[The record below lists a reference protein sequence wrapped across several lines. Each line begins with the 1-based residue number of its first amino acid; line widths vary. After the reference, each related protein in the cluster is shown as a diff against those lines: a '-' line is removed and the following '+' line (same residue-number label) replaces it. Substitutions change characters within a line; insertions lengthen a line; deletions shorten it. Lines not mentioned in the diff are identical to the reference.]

1 MPRYN
6 TVVTS
11 AVTATT
17 ATFSSPT
24 AGLLTT
30 LTGTPGYTVTL
41 AAPASFAGTAQTFF
55 NNTGGSV
62 TLSTPS
68 GVCRGPGFTA
78 AASQIIPNQASYTLT
93 SDGTDYIIVN
103 NEGGPQLATSLTTTG
118 TLTAQGTVS
127 LTPASAN
134 ITISPTGTGTVTIA
148 PATAGSINNVTIGNS
163 TAANGTF
170 NTLTV
175 NTSLTGSGTID
186 GGSF

>member
-1 MPRYN
+1 MGRYN
-6 TVVTS
+6 TVVST
-11 AVTATT
+11 ATTATT

-30 LTGTPGYTVTL
+30 LTGTSGYTVTL
-41 AAPASFAGTAQTFF
+41 ASPGNYTGVAQTFF

-62 TLSTPS
+62 TLTTPT
-68 GVCRGPGFTA
+68 GVLRGPGFTA
-78 AASQIIPNQASYTLT
+78 AASQIIPNQATYTLT

-103 NEGGPQLATSLTTTG
+103 NEGGPQLASSLTTTG
-118 TLTAQGTVS
+118 TLTAQGAVN

-134 ITISPTGTGTVTIA
+134 ISISPTGTGTVTIA
-148 PATAGSINNVTIGNS
+148 PATAGAIDNVVIGNT
-163 TAANGTF
+163 TAANAKF

-186 GGSF
+186 GGTF